1 MTTVLTAVSQEE
13 GDALMKE
20 QVKETTVLAQKMMKS

>member
-1 MTTVLTAVSQEE
+1 MTTVQTAVSQEE

-20 QVKETTVLAQKMMKS
+20 QVKETTVRAPTMMKS